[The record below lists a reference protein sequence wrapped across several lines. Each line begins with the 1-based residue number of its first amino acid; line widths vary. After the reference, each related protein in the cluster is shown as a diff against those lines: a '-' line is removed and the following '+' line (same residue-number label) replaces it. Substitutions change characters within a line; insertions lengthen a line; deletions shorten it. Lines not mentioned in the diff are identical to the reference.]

1 MGLGLITSAIVLLET
16 NQGLVVSESLSTQI
30 KLFIELFWGQ
40 KSRLTRLSI
49 IRRKETLSKSELLS
63 VRVGAD
69 IISRNAKTLVGGY
82 YFLLTTK

>member
-1 MGLGLITSAIVLLET
+1 M
-16 NQGLVVSESLSTQI
+16 VSESLSTQI
-30 KLFIELFWGQ
+30 KLFIELFWGR

-69 IISRNAKTLVGGY
+69 IISRNAKTLVGGVL
-82 YFLLTTK
+82 FPFNNKITS